1 MRRIILIL
9 CLLCAH
15 WAARGQAKYDYRY
28 WFDGDETTL
37 RTGTSTTPAWRMDVG
52 LEGLGQT
59 FHTLHFQVKDTAWS
73 APVTRYFMKLPEQG
87 PQTFTYWFDNKGEE
101 PQSLTATGGTAML
114 DVSGMT
120 DGFHFLHMAYGQGAQ
135 TGLPRSAIFWK
146 LPIEGQLQYRLWTD
160 NDHGLLQ
167 SGRYT
172 GAPLMVDVSQM
183 EDGFHFLHAQVDGE
197 GSSSIPYTKMFIKV
211 PQTAGV
217 DYLTC
222 LFMVDNKVYKQ
233 EKVPSSGG
241 IVHWEF
247 DASAIPQGLHKAQ
260 GLIVTPSGV
269 ASNVQEGFFFRTMTT
284 TEKASMQC
292 YYSIDGETHQTQAG
306 RLDGNLFHFDLDVAG
321 LSDGFHRLS
330 YMLMGNDGTS
340 SRVLT
345 GFFFK
350 TPLGGNGI
358 TQYNYWLNDNEAQM
372 HVTKLDERTDPLK
385 LITLLPVEA
394 CPIRSSCFLFEVED
408 GQPMLYARNDLHMR
422 FYDVSGRITEATE
435 RFVDYNVGR
444 KVTGVE
450 PLEGAEGQVRH
461 KKPEENGILWYSIE
475 AAIGDSLAI
484 RSGQACTVQIFAPDG
499 EEVYA
504 ASGAESVAYGGCHAY
519 KDGTYYVAL
528 HDVTATGSGDIAL
541 DYQHIDKYAVLAHT
555 PEEVGAAPGY
565 FHVQLLGNGFDKL
578 KHASFVL
585 DDERIMADTIIVDD
599 ISNAT
604 LECFIANPSMHR
616 GDYDLILEFEEGG
629 NSEKLIVEKAL
640 KVAEPIYGDI
650 EIEIKPLPRTAKPY
664 PVTVTVKNTG
674 NVSYQMIP
682 LYIGFDHPE
691 LIDEVSALN
700 FAICMEK
707 AEEETGIG
715 SFIQTGNL
723 LGKGIDGFVLPTL
736 IPNLD
741 ANSTLELQVGFV
753 AGPHTKFNMYAWNYR
768 PWSLKDVTGTE
779 MLSISRKARPNP
791 MCEIDPCEIAE
802 QVLPNWAECI
812 CGIEW
817 GNISLLA
824 GGFLAQYNNWAR
836 RMNNIYGEDLDRFG
850 ISRYDII
857 PLRSP
862 GDIMRM
868 VMEHC
873 THMPTEALEQLKSA
887 MLQAAEDDCP
897 DPDPQPID
905 ILMPGD
911 PNDIRG
917 YQAPSESKYVGKNI
931 TDAYYTIEFENDPE
945 LANASAHHIVVTDTL
960 DGTYLD
966 LSSFAPTSIKLSNRE
981 VMLDSE
987 QSFVKTIDMR
997 PEINVLAQVSLDYD
1011 TKKGI
1016 AQWDFLSLDP
1026 MTMEPTDHVMQGI
1039 LPVNHDGEGQGEVT
1053 FDIKLKADLP
1063 DGVEISN
1070 RAAIVFDNEAPI
1082 ITPTWTNV
1090 VDTIAPVSA
1099 ITTCE
1104 ARNDSTVVLHF
1115 EASDNR
1121 SGVWK
1126 YDLYAQE
1133 GTEAPWIKVAE
1144 GIESDQ
1150 YEFKGFSGINYGF
1163 CVAATDSA
1171 GNVEPKTLEREIS
1184 QPTFKTGDANGDGTV
1199 DVLDATLATG
1209 KYLGKDVHLNFDATD
1224 ANKDGMIDAM
1234 DVSLIRQIYLS
1245 TAVRA
1250 RIMLEPRTRIK
1261 IIKRQ

>member
-87 PQTFTYWFDNKGEE
+87 AQTFTYWFDNKGEE
-101 PQSLTATGGTAML
+101 PQSLTATDGTAML

-146 LPIEGQLQYRLWTD
+146 LPIEGQLQYRLWAD

-183 EDGFHFLHAQVDGE
+183 EDGFHFLHAQVDGK

-222 LFMVDNKVYKQ
+222 LFMVDNEVYKQ

-306 RLDGNLFHFDLDVAG
+306 RLDGKLFHFDLDVAG

-330 YMLMGNDGTS
+330 YMLMGNNGTS

-345 GFFFK
+345 AFFFK

-358 TQYNYWLNDNEAQM
+358 TQYNYWLNDKEAQM

-394 CPIRSSCFLFEVED
+394 CPIRSSCFQFEVED

-435 RFVDYNVGR
+435 QFVDYNVGR

-450 PLEGAEGQVRH
+450 PLEGAEGQARH
-461 KKPEENGILWYSIE
+461 KKPEKDGILWYSIE

-484 RSGQACTVQIFAPDG
+484 RSNQACTVQIFAPDG

-504 ASGAESVAYGGCHAY
+504 ASGAESVSYGGCHAY

-528 HDVTATGSGDIAL
+528 HDVTATGSGDITL
-541 DYQHIDKYAVLAHT
+541 DYQHIDKYAVLRYGPCKVGVSTKPFALNLFGNGMDKLVKAEIKKQGKT
-555 PEEVGAAPGY
+555 VAETTEFEVGSISSANAIFTFEDKPYEYGKHDIVLTFADEKGTELLAAAEAFELEAAMEGSVEVKIINKPT
-565 FHVQLLGNGFDKL
+565 
-578 KHASFVL
+578 
-585 DDERIMADTIIVDD
+585 MA
-599 ISNAT
+599 
-604 LECFIANPSMHR
+604 L
-616 GDYDLILEFEEGG
+616 
-629 NSEKLIVEKAL
+629 
-640 KVAEPIYGDI
+640 
-650 EIEIKPLPRTAKPY
+650 PY
-664 PVTVTVKNTG
+664 PVTVRVSNTG
-674 NVSYQMIP
+674 NVRHTNVPLFFGYDNLEGIEALTFGDFEVVLANGTRVTDMKDIAKKYEIP
-682 LYIGFDHPE
+682 NANMMQAFISVLEPYTTIDLKMLLTAQGHTRTNLY
-691 LIDEVSALN
+691 A
-700 FAICMEK
+700 FAGPDTDVEP
-707 AEEETGIG
+707 ETGRLALAMPLSNEAPPG
-715 SFIQTGNL
+715 YYWESYPKA
-723 LGKGIDGFVLPTL
+723 GKGCMILRKGTGLKVGLIGTGSYYDSSTETLGSIAFVSGETAGSIASGGGTVVASLIADNGEPT
-736 IPNLD
+736 
-741 ANSTLELQVGFV
+741 AESTS
-753 AGPHTKFNMYAWNYR
+753 AYAQ
-768 PWSLKDVTGTE
+768 T
-779 MLSISRKARPNP
+779 M
-791 MCEIDPCEIAE
+791 
-802 QVLPNWAECI
+802 
-812 CGIEW
+812 
-817 GNISLLA
+817 
-824 GGFLAQYNNWAR
+824 
-836 RMNNIYGEDLDRFG
+836 
-850 ISRYDII
+850 
-857 PLRSP
+857 PLRSNEP
-862 GDIMRM
+862 MKEGTIW
-868 VMEHC
+868 
-873 THMPTEALEQLKSA
+873 
-887 MLQAAEDDCP
+887 CP
-897 DPDPQPID
+897 KDPVPYPIE
-905 ILMPGD
+905 ITTPGD
-911 PNDIRG
+911 PNDIFG
-917 YQAPSESKYVGKNI
+917 YRSESDTTFIRKGL
-931 TDAYYTIEFENDPE
+931 TDVFYNIEFENDPKI
-945 LANASAHHIVVTDTL
+945 ATAAAHTIVIKDTL
-960 DGTYLD
+960 DPRYFD
-966 LSSFAPTSIKLSNRE
+966 LSSFRPTSIKLGE
-981 VMLDSE
+981 VMTDLDGE
-987 QSFVKTIDMR
+987 PSFVKTVDLR
-997 PEINVLAQVSLDYD
+997 PTINVIAEVRSDYD
-1011 TKKGI
+1011 EKKGI
-1016 AQWDFLSLDP
+1016 SIWTIASLDP
-1026 MTMEPTDHVMQGI
+1026 MTMEPTDNPMWGV
-1039 LPVNHDGEGQGEVT
+1039 LPINHDGNGQGEIA

-1090 VDTIAPVSA
+1090 VDIIAPTSTIAA
-1099 ITTCE
+1099 CE

-1144 GIESDQ
+1144 DVESDQ
-1150 YEFKGFSGINYGF
+1150 YEFKGFSDINYGF
-1163 CVAATDSA
+1163 CVVATDSA
-1171 GNVEPKTLEREIS
+1171 GNVEPKVLEREIS
-1184 QPTFKTGDANGDGTV
+1184 KPTFKAGDANGDCIV
-1199 DVLDATLATG
+1199 DVLDATLATD
-1209 KYLGKDVHLNFDATD
+1209 KYLGKDVHLNFVATD

-1245 TAVRA
+1245 TSARA
-1250 RIMLEPRTRIK
+1250 RTILEPRTRIK

>member
-1 MRRIILIL
+1 MRRIIFIL

-28 WFDGDETTL
+28 WFDGDETTQ
-37 RTGTSTTPAWRMDVG
+37 RTGTSASPSWRMDVP
-52 LEGLGQT
+52 LEGLAYT

-73 APVTRYFMKLPEQG
+73 TPVTRYFMKLPEKG
-87 PQTFTYWFDNKGEE
+87 PQTFTYWFDHEGGKAQ
-101 PQSLTATGGTAML
+101 PLTPADGTAL
-114 DVSGMT
+114 IDVASLA
-120 DGFHFLHMAYGQGAQ
+120 DGLHTLHVAYGEGAH
-135 TGLPRSAIFWK
+135 TGLPRNAIFWK
-146 LPIEGQLQYRLWTD
+146 LPIEGQLQYRLWAD
-160 NDHGLLQ
+160 NDRTLLQ
-167 SGRYT
+167 AGRYT

-183 EDGFHFLHAQVDGE
+183 EDGFHTLHAQVE
-197 GSSSIPYTKMFIKV
+197 GQASASIPYTKMFIKV
-211 PQTAGV
+211 PQTEGV

-222 LFMVDNKVYKQ
+222 LFTVDNKLYKQ
-233 EKVPSSGG
+233 EKVPSAGG
-241 IVHWEF
+241 LVHWEF

-260 GLIVTPSGV
+260 GLVVTPSGV
-269 ASNVQEGFFFRTMTT
+269 ATNVQESFFYRTMTT

-292 YYSIDGETHQTQAG
+292 YYSIDSDTHRTQAG
-306 RLDGNLFHFDLDVAG
+306 RLDGDLFHFDLDVAG

-345 GFFFK
+345 AFFFK

-358 TQYNYWLNDNEAQM
+358 TQYNYWLNDNEDQM
-372 HVTKLDERTDPLK
+372 HVTELEQRTDPFK
-385 LITLLPVEA
+385 LVTLLPVET
-394 CPIRSSCFLFEVED
+394 CPIRSSCFQFEVED
-408 GQPMLYARNDLHMR
+408 GQPMLYARNDFHMR
-422 FYDVSGRITEATE
+422 FYDASGRITEATE
-435 RFVDYNVGR
+435 QFVDYKVSQ
-444 KVTGVE
+444 KVTDVE

-461 KKPEENGILWYSIE
+461 KKPEKDGILWYSIE

-484 RSGQACTVQIFAPDG
+484 RSNQACTVQIFAPDG
-499 EEVYA
+499 EEVYT
-504 ASGAESVAYGGCHAY
+504 ASGAESVGYGGCHAY
-519 KDGTYYVAL
+519 KDGTYYVAM
-528 HDVTATGSGDIAL
+528 HDVTATQGGDIAL
-541 DYQHIDKYAVLAHT
+541 DYQHIDKYAVLTHT
-555 PEEVGAAPGY
+555 PDEIGAASGY
-565 FHVQLLGNGFDKL
+565 FHVQLLGNGFNKL
-578 KHASFVL
+578 KRATFVL
-585 DDERIMADTIIVDD
+585 DGESLTADTIVVDD

-604 LECFIANPSMHR
+604 LECYIANPSMPR
-616 GDYDLILEFEEGG
+616 GDYNLVLEFEEDGKR
-629 NSEKLIVEKAL
+629 EELTVEKAL
-640 KVAEPIYGDI
+640 RIAEPIYGDI

-664 PVTVTVKNTG
+664 PVTVSVKNTG
-674 NVSYQMIP
+674 NVSYQMVP

-707 AEEETGIG
+707 PEEETGSG
-715 SFIQTGNL
+715 TFIQTDNL
-723 LGKGIDGFVLPTL
+723 LGKGINGFVLPTL
-736 IPNLD
+736 IPNLE
-741 ANSTLELQVGFV
+741 ANSTMELQVGFV
-753 AGPHTKFNMYAWNYR
+753 AGPHTKFNMYAWNYQ
-768 PWSLKDVTGTE
+768 PWSLNTSPE
-779 MLSISRKARPNP
+779 MANMAVKAKARPNP
-791 MCEIDPCEIAE
+791 MCEIDPCEIAS

-824 GGFLAQYNNWAR
+824 GAHLAQYNHWAR

-850 ISRYDII
+850 ISHYDII
-857 PLRSP
+857 QLCSP
-862 GDIMRM
+862 EDIMRM

-873 THMPTEALEQLKSA
+873 IHMPNEALQQLNDA
-887 MLQAAEDDCP
+887 MNQAAEDGCP
-897 DPDPQPID
+897 DPDPEPID

-917 YQAPSESKYVGKNI
+917 YQAPSESKYIGKGV

-945 LANASAHHIVVTDTL
+945 IANASAHHIVVTDTL

-966 LSSFAPTSIKLSNRE
+966 LSSFSPTGIKLGSKD
-981 VMLDSE
+981 VMLDGE
-987 QSFVKTIDMR
+987 PSFVKTIDMR
-997 PEINVLAQVSLDYD
+997 PAINVLAQVSLDYD

-1016 AQWDFLSLDP
+1016 ARWDFISLDP
-1026 MTMEPTDHVMQGI
+1026 MTMEPTDHVMMGI
-1039 LPVNHDGEGQGEVT
+1039 LPVNYDGEGQGEVT

-1090 VDTIAPVSA
+1090 VDTIAPTSTIA
-1099 ITTCE
+1099 ACE
-1104 ARNDSTVVLHF
+1104 ARNDSTMILHF

-1144 GIESDQ
+1144 DVESDQ

-1163 CVAATDSA
+1163 CVVATDSA
-1171 GNVEPKTLEREIS
+1171 GNVEPKVLEREIS
-1184 QPTFKTGDANGDGTV
+1184 QPTFKNGDANGDGVV
-1199 DVLDATLATG
+1199 DVLDATLAIG

-1224 ANKDGMIDAM
+1224 ANKDGIIDAM
-1234 DVSLIRQIYLS
+1234 DVSLIRQTYLS
-1245 TAVRA
+1245 TIVRT
-1250 RIMLEPRTRIK
+1250 RTMIEPRTRIK
-1261 IIKRQ
+1261 NIK